1 MNATLRDALLTYTR
15 AHPPGPNGIT
25 RTGVEGL
32 AIVRSDAPTPLEH
45 LLYEPAL
52 IVVVDGAK
60 ELMLGD
66 TLLTYT
72 PGHYLVLSVGLPLL
86 ASITRASAAAPYL
99 ALALTI
105 DLPLIGDLIREL
117 PPAPLAAAGAST
129 LGLFIGDFAP
139 HEFEAVAR
147 IGALLAQPDAL
158 RVLFPSI
165 ARELYYWLLS
175 GAGGAEFC
183 RLAAP
188 DSHARRIA
196 AAIAALRSQLTVS
209 VPVERLAEI
218 AHMSPSSFHHHFKAV
233 TAMSPLQYQKQLRL
247 LEARRL
253 MLAGTADATRAAYEV
268 GYESTTQFSREYAR
282 LFGAPPRRDITGF
295 RTPVG

>member
-117 PPAPLAAAGAST
+117 PPAPLAAAGARHQT
-129 LGLFIGDFAP
+129 ATP
-139 HEFEAVAR
+139 
-147 IGALLAQPDAL
+147 
-158 RVLFPSI
+158 
-165 ARELYYWLLS
+165 
-175 GAGGAEFC
+175 
-183 RLAAP
+183 AASP
-188 DSHARRIA
+188 
-196 AAIAALRSQLTVS
+196 LRSPRCDRS
-209 VPVERLAEI
+209 SRSACRSNG
-218 AHMSPSSFHHHFKAV
+218 SP
-233 TAMSPLQYQKQLRL
+233 R
-247 LEARRL
+247 
-253 MLAGTADATRAAYEV
+253 
-268 GYESTTQFSREYAR
+268 SR
-282 LFGAPPRRDITGF
+282 T
-295 RTPVG
+295 

>member
-1 MNATLRDALLTYTR
+1 MNATLRNALLAYTR

-25 RTGVEGL
+25 RTPVEGV
-32 AIVRSDAPTPLEH
+32 AIVRADAPTPLEH

-60 ELMLGD
+60 DLMLGD
-66 TLLTYT
+66 TLLTYA
-72 PGHYLVLSVGLPLL
+72 PGQYLVLSVGLPLL

-105 DLPLIGDLIREL
+105 DLLLIGDLIREL
-117 PPAPLAAAGAST
+117 PPVPPAARASA
-129 LGLFIGDFAP
+129 LGLFIGDLAP
-139 HEFEAVAR
+139 HESEAITR

-158 RVLFPSI
+158 RVLFPSL
-165 ARELYYWLLS
+165 ARELFYWLLT
-175 GAGGAEFC
+175 GPGGAELR

-188 DSHARRIA
+188 DGHSRRIA
-196 AAIAALRSQLTVS
+196 DAIAAMRSELTVS
-209 VPVERLAEI
+209 VPIERLAEI
-218 AHMSPSSFHHHFKAV
+218 AHMSTSSFHHHFKAV
-233 TAMSPLQYQKQLRL
+233 TSMSPLQYQKQLRL

-282 LFGAPPRRDITGF
+282 MFGAPPRRDITGF
-295 RTPVG
+295 RTAVG